1 MSSFQQALW
10 CTRWPSVIFTQPR
23 RRSPNMHAD
32 VVVLEPAEL
41 RDFVVRGLTA
51 VAESVSAA

>member
-1 MSSFQQALW
+1 VYAVGFGDLHSAAEE
-10 CTRWPSVIFTQPR
+10 ITQYA
-23 RRSPNMHAD
+23 AD

-41 RDFVVRGLTA
+41 RELVVRGLTA